1 MYNIHIYIY
10 AGGAFSAFACH
21 RRVRVFC
28 RMWNVEVGE
37 LSRGNLQKI
46 KCGMFCKLPLIA
58 FPHSAA
64 EKFRISADCKTA
76 VRSHCTTDVQPMHS
90 SVRRPAVP
98 SFRILVD
105 PSVSSRFQVSHHF
118 AGRCVCIIG
127 ATVAQTIARNK
138 RLICAILCNS
148 CGMTAAVTIAVV
160 TNRHDD
166 RIMQTLVSDIAIFV
180 LKRDVKLQLT
190 NIMQT
195 SCNRRDKNSGRILR
209 LSSRMLSCLYMSCRP
224 TCIRYVQLSSD
235 NMI

>member
-1 MYNIHIYIY
+1 MECRLRNAESCHGVICRKSSAERSGNYPSSLFCILQPKN
-10 AGGAFSAFACH
+10 SAFPRIA
-21 RRVRVFC
+21 
-28 RMWNVEVGE
+28 
-37 LSRGNLQKI
+37 
-46 KCGMFCKLPLIA
+46 KLPFTCIVQHMCNRCIA
-58 FPHSAA
+58 ASGVPRSLPSVFFVVRLPKNRIVFLQFRLTSKSLPHS
-64 EKFRISADCKTA
+64 KCHVISLIDVIGFNLYNQCDS
-76 VRSHCTTDVQPMHS
+76 RTDNRTKP
-90 SVRRPAVP
+90 
-98 SFRILVD
+98 
-105 PSVSSRFQVSHHF
+105 
-118 AGRCVCIIG
+118 C
-127 ATVAQTIARNK
+127 
-138 RLICAILCNS
+138 LICAILCNS